1 CIKGRTGPVSLCNE
15 RRSKAAV
22 SRNPKRPTAALSYG
36 RCRGGMES
44 SPFMTRRT
52 SRIPKKLISALTFVR
67 SWEALYEQKKDCRLL
82 LKRRNQQSKLC
93 FMEGSKQIKDINR

>member
-1 CIKGRTGPVSLCNE
+1 MCLTNDDIR
-15 RRSKAAV
+15 
-22 SRNPKRPTAALSYG
+22 RPTAALSYG

-67 SWEALYEQKKDCRLL
+67 SWEALYEQKRTVG
-82 LKRRNQQSKLC
+82 
-93 FMEGSKQIKDINR
+93 FF